1 MAAKKKADAI
11 RVPSLDEHDSVMDHR
26 EFERCVCGDGRRGIT
41 HYDDEADYLR
51 GRSADDP
58 TPLYLRVR

>member
-1 MAAKKKADAI
+1 MAVKKRADAI

-26 EFERCVCGDGRRGIT
+26 EFERCVCGDGRRGINR
-41 HYDDEADYLR
+41 HDDDADFLP

-58 TPLYLRVR
+58 TPLYLRFR